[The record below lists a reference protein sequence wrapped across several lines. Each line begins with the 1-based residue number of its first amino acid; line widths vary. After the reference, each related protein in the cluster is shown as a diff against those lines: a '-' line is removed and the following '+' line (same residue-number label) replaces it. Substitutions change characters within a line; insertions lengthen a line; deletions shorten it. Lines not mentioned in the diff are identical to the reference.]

1 MGAPA
6 VEYGTHRAAAQRRI
20 TGANSSPS
28 SEPRPSE
35 PRPASPS
42 SPLLRHT
49 LHICTRGAVSRNS
62 SIDPR
67 WRRELA
73 NPRSLYALS
82 CATYAIGGLLWAL
95 QLAACPESVPYWASK
110 IGPYEAAL
118 VTLQSVCSFWSDVLM
133 VGRPSYAHA
142 VDRCSAL
149 TLTALQPAKFLLLT
163 PHVSHAELAWIW
175 GGILVGVGF
184 KVAGY
189 RAIIND
195 DVDAF
200 RRMHILWHVSLP
212 LALSA
217 WAVARWRDGWLAG
230 VCG

>member
-6 VEYGTHRAAAQRRI
+6 VEYGTHRAAARERI
-20 TGANSSPS
+20 TGAKSSPS
-28 SEPRPSE
+28 SESRPSE

-110 IGPYEAAL
+110 IGLYEAAL
-118 VTLQSVCSFWSDVLM
+118 VTLQSVLRGIRVNSVHSEKHRS
-133 VGRPSYAHA
+133 GRP
-142 VDRCSAL
+142 
-149 TLTALQPAKFLLLT
+149 
-163 PHVSHAELAWIW
+163 
-175 GGILVGVGF
+175 
-184 KVAGY
+184 
-189 RAIIND
+189 
-195 DVDAF
+195 DVHQI
-200 RRMHILWHVSLP
+200 RMP
-212 LALSA
+212 
-217 WAVARWRDGWLAG
+217 
-230 VCG
+230 

>member
-1 MGAPA
+1 M
-6 VEYGTHRAAAQRRI
+6 
-20 TGANSSPS
+20 
-28 SEPRPSE
+28 
-35 PRPASPS
+35 
-42 SPLLRHT
+42 
-49 LHICTRGAVSRNS
+49 SRKS

-95 QLAACPESVPYWASK
+95 QLAACPESVPPIAARL
-110 IGPYEAAL
+110 GPYEAAL

-163 PHVSHAELAWIW
+163 PHLSPAELAWIW

-184 KVAGY
+184 KIAGY

-200 RRMHILWHVSLP
+200 RQTHILWHVSLP

-217 WAVARWRDGWLAG
+217 WAMSRWRDGWLAG